1 MARVQMG
8 EKERKIMMKKPVKL
22 FMSIAAS
29 ALLLAAC
36 SQQSASEKK
45 ASADAQHIGIL
56 QYVEFETLD
65 VAREGFVD
73 ELEKAG
79 YKDGDNV
86 VIDYQNAQGDQSN
99 LQTISEKLVKDNDL
113 VLGIATPAAQALTT
127 ASSDVPVTFTAVTD
141 PVSAKLVK
149 SLKKPGGNATG
160 TTDLAPTQERIDL
173 LKKVMPDLKKV
184 GIMYTTNERNSEVQ
198 VKEAQKLFKK
208 EGIEVVIKGIAS
220 TNDVQDTAR
229 SLMNQT
235 EVLYM
240 PTDNL
245 IDSSITLVTDL
256 SREMK
261 VPVYAA
267 NADLVEKGALFSYGP
282 DFEELGRQ
290 TARQAIRILE
300 GEKVSEVAVETPE
313 NLTVKVNDDMAKL
326 LKIDMSAIED
336 SKE

>member
-1 MARVQMG
+1 MKQRF
-8 EKERKIMMKKPVKL
+8 KMMLGIV
-22 FMSIAAS
+22 ATG
-29 ALLLAAC
+29 LLLTGC
-36 SQQSASEKK
+36 SQSSDK
-45 ASADAQHIGIL
+45 ANEDAKHIGIL

-73 ELEKAG
+73 ELAKKG
-79 YKDGDNV
+79 YKDGKNI
-86 VIDYQNAQGDQSN
+86 VIDYQNSQGDQAN
-99 LQTISEKLVKDNDL
+99 LQSISEKLVKDSDL

-127 ASSDVPVTFTAVTD
+127 ASSEVPITFTAVTD
-141 PVSAKLVK
+141 PLSAKLVK
-149 SLKKPGGNATG
+149 SMKNPGANATG
-160 TTDLAPTQERIDL
+160 TTDMAPTEERIAL
-173 LKKVMPDLKKV
+173 LKKVMPNLKKV

-198 VKEAQKLFKK
+198 VKEAKKVFKK
-208 EGIEVVIKGIAS
+208 QGIEVVTKGISS

-256 SREMK
+256 SKEMK
-261 VPVYAA
+261 IPVYAA

-290 TARQAIRILE
+290 TARQAVKILE
-300 GEKVSEVAVETPE
+300 GKKVSQVPVESPE
-313 NLTVKVNDDMAKL
+313 NLTVKVNDEMAKL
-326 LKIDMSAIED
+326 LKIDMSAVED
-336 SKE
+336 KK